1 MLDQIFRLGTS
12 NIKLHTNT
20 NKIRLEKGVR
30 QGDSISPKLFTAC
43 LENVFRGLNWTS
55 KGIPINGDRL
65 TNLRFADD
73 VVLFSESPQE
83 LQLMVEELRTASSKV
98 GLEINLS
105 KTKVMFNRNIEI
117 QPIMTGNVALDQV
130 DRYIYLG
137 QLISIHRDWEPEVRR
152 RVALGWQA
160 FGRLNN
166 VWSSKLPLCL
176 KRKWML
182 KGVSLLP
189 CIRNFV
195 NISPDSPAAHMMF
208 IFNVYHLLKY
218 GYRFASNDFVYPL
231 QENSLDF
238 DDQLSNPEETHFK
251 VAVMAGDKKYE
262 MTVKRKECLEQFY
275 NGKDLNE
282 KYCKS
287 CTIHPSQFTVN
298 GRQAGGFTLAV
309 RHMLRN
315 VSNESSKKTDHFHSL
330 CRISIPKA
338 LTKQDKSKLI
348 VGFDDPACNHTEL
361 VGGKGSS
368 LAKLSML
375 EKQVKTGDVKNSFT
389 VPRGCCLT
397 VNAFRQHLEAN
408 SHLQSA
414 LNDFQLVTR
423 QVKSSKN
430 LQEESE
436 KLVKEIKSTEI
447 SKELKDEIEN
457 LLLEIFGEEFGNST
471 RLAVRSS
478 AVGEDSEEMSAA
490 GQLTTFLGVNS
501 LDNYLKILFIIKK
514 PPKEDNHPI
523 WKAILGCWAS
533 QMSYQAVEYN
543 RQHGQLINQGMG
555 VVLQEMVNAEA
566 AGVMFTQDHI
576 SANPSKLTITCNF
589 GLGESVVSASADP
602 DTFVLQKLP
611 DNKIEIFKKFAG
623 KKGVVISMD
632 EHNGTIEKQLED
644 SEKFSITD
652 EMAEELGN
660 IGVMARPITSFDLES
675 DYELI
680 HEHDSPIKS
689 RYDVMSTANI
699 GEIYLECTQCGFKI
713 GMDLSEE
720 QTASK
725 SRFGDFYRFSK
736 ITIVIKFSK
745 SVSKSLMIY
754 VSYSNLCTTECEN
767 AVHFNGQQISTSEKI
782 CHSITDVMDAAS
794 DVMDAVRDVIPVAC
808 EALLSKMLL
817 LLWLRSIPCFNDTA
831 ATREALPSAENA
843 ILISNITFVTWSDD
857 VIYEVLP
864 FAASPL
870 ALTHTVQL
878 MNCAIGVP
886 RSCQGHGHG
895 PRSWSWSVM
904 VWYSI
909 VQDVLS
915 VHICDPPQQNE
926 VRNFTI
932 RESFNYNY
940 IPYSN
945 NIMTSFHRRMFISTI
960 DCFYRMN
967 EKTMSDRNKAFE
979 VAIFGR
985 LLNEEKYHQYALIR
999 HGIPSAKNGLLR
1011 LFYTLYDIYINKECV
1026 EAAKNKFKNYENDWH
1041 KFDSAL
1047 ELHQAIIQKSM
1058 DVVEVFV
1065 NHGNASLSS
1074 IVYCLIILIASQKK
1088 EWDLDDYADIAVILG
1103 SCNEVESAGVPLL
1116 MQELSD
1122 TISKEISPEEFS
1134 GKTAEDALHWLEEES
1149 KMSSSKFKEF
1159 LKLHWPQMYSRE
1171 SWGMNPKKLVKS
1183 LQIMVKTT
1191 AGIKTNDKPS
1201 QSMDEM
1207 LDSLKKPLPKMT
1219 RRIFKWI
1226 VPKCRDAVGCREQT
1240 KSMLI
1245 LVVDSMRKGFRRLG
1259 ELMVHEGF
1267 IPDSELVFFFTH
1279 MELEKF
1285 MKTRN
1290 PRTIAK
1296 AMRRRRLHKQ
1306 LNDLRFPEL
1315 SDGYPQPIMEDEIF
1329 QDGGS
1334 CIVTGTPVC
1343 HGTIKA
1349 TARVITDV
1357 ANAVEIEPGDILI
1370 TRATDIGWSPY
1381 FPILGGVVTEL
1392 GGLVSHGAVVA
1403 REYGLPCIVGAK
1415 GATNAFKSGDKVL
1428 LNASK
1433 GIVQKI
1439 E

>member
-699 GEIYLECTQCGFKI
+699 GE
-713 GMDLSEE
+713 
-720 QTASK
+720 
-725 SRFGDFYRFSK
+725 
-736 ITIVIKFSK
+736 
-745 SVSKSLMIY
+745 
-754 VSYSNLCTTECEN
+754 
-767 AVHFNGQQISTSEKI
+767 
-782 CHSITDVMDAAS
+782 
-794 DVMDAVRDVIPVAC
+794 
-808 EALLSKMLL
+808 
-817 LLWLRSIPCFNDTA
+817 
-831 ATREALPSAENA
+831 
-843 ILISNITFVTWSDD
+843 
-857 VIYEVLP
+857 VLP

>member
-699 GEIYLECTQCGFKI
+699 G
-713 GMDLSEE
+713 
-720 QTASK
+720 
-725 SRFGDFYRFSK
+725 
-736 ITIVIKFSK
+736 
-745 SVSKSLMIY
+745 
-754 VSYSNLCTTECEN
+754 
-767 AVHFNGQQISTSEKI
+767 
-782 CHSITDVMDAAS
+782 DVMDAAS

-831 ATREALPSAENA
+831 ATREAL
-843 ILISNITFVTWSDD
+843 
-857 VIYEVLP
+857 VLP